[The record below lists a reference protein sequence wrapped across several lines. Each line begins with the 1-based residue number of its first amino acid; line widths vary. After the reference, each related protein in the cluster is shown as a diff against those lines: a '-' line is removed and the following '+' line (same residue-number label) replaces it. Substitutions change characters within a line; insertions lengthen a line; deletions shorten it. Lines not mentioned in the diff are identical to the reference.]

1 MQPVLEVESSGPYEP
16 VVLWSIPVG
25 LILVVGV
32 VGVAVYFIARRK
44 PRSVPN

>member
-1 MQPVLEVESSGPYEP
+1 MQPVVEVEPSGPYEP

-32 VGVAVYFIARRK
+32 VAYFIARRK
-44 PRSVPN
+44 RRRVSN